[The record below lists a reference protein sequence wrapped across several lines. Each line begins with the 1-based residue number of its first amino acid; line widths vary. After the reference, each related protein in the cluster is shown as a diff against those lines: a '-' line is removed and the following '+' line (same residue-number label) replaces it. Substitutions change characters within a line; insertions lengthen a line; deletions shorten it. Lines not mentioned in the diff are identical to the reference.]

1 MADTGGKSAL
11 ARRGVAI
18 VASGMLA
25 VMLLVT
31 VGLAPPAAAVTLR
44 TVSGVVKDA
53 NGTPLAGVHVGIVS
67 IEKAFAVTA
76 ANGSYSLANV
86 PQSPSAYDVQL
97 LQPCSKDQRKSV
109 LVNGNKT
116 VDFTVPVG
124 ADKDTFGYTC
134 QATSAPF
141 IYLPVGT
148 ELTFADVDDG
158 STVVPLPFTFRY
170 YGVDY
175 SSINVG
181 TNGLAS
187 FTSVATAG
195 LNTPIPDG
203 DLPNSTLYPFWDD
216 LVVDGASGGFV
227 RAQVQGT
234 APNRDFVIEWAATF
248 FDQPNAHVDAEIVL
262 SENKRIRFLYGYAS
276 RSAPYQL
283 RARGTS
289 ATVGIENGSGSDGLQ
304 RSFNQ
309 PYIDDNS
316 GIEFTAPK

>member
-1 MADTGGKSAL
+1 MGKKVRTVPRFSAL
-11 ARRGVAI
+11 GLVAI
-18 VASGMLA
+18 ASVLF
-25 VMLLVT
+25 LLGVS
-31 VGLAPPAAAVTLR
+31 VPPAEAVTFR
-44 TVSGVVKDA
+44 TVSGTVTDS
-53 NGTPLAGVHVGIVS
+53 NGHPLAGVHVGIIATETS
-67 IEKAFAVTA
+67 FAITA
-76 ANGSYSLANV
+76 ANGSYSLSSV
-86 PQSPSAYDVQL
+86 PQSSAPYDVQL
-97 LQPCSKDQRKSV
+97 LFPCSKDQRKSV

-116 VDFTVPVG
+116 VDFTVPAAAQTDG
-124 ADKDTFGYTC
+124 YGYTC
-134 QATSAPF
+134 KPTTAAF
-141 IYLPVGT
+141 IDLAGGSELAFPGTDDCSVSVG
-148 ELTFADVDDG
+148 
-158 STVVPLPFTFRY
+158 LPFTFRY

-216 LVVDGASGGFV
+216 LVVDGASGAFV

-234 APNRDFVIEWAATF
+234 APNRDFVIEWVATF
-248 FDQPNAHVDAEIVL
+248 YDQRNVVVYAEIVL